1 MSGERTAL
9 CALLERRVLQLW
21 NRGLFD
27 QMTANIENFGW
38 WFSDEPRTQVTTA
51 DVCTHEPRCPK

>member
-1 MSGERTAL
+1 MSDERMAL

-27 QMTANIENFGW
+27 QMTANVENFGW
-38 WFSDEPRTQVTTA
+38 WLSDEPRTQVTAA
-51 DVCTHEPRCPK
+51 DVCCHEPRCPK